1 MAEKLEGSNTYEVPV
16 QGGFNKMV
24 EVNANTFKEA
34 AQKVKN
40 AGNNLDE
47 YRFGRKK

>member
-16 QGGFNKMV
+16 EGGFKRMI

-34 AQKVKN
+34 TQKVEN
-40 AGNNLDE
+40 AGHKLDE